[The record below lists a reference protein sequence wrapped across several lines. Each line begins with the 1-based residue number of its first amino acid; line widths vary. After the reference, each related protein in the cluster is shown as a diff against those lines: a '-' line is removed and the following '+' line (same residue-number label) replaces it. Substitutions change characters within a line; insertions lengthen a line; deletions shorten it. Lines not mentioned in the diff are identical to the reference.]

1 RNPGYRTPYLISLPS
16 SLASPSFFI
25 FPLHHSSLFSSSST
39 HCSSP
44 SSLLSLLLPERLSLP
59 AAVDPNLEEEGWSSD
74 EEDEDD
80 GILPPPLP
88 PLLQLEAMADEGLIH
103 IMRSGSSGGS

>member
-1 RNPGYRTPYLISLPS
+1 YRTPYLISLPS

-39 HCSSP
+39 HCSSS
-44 SSLLSLLLPERLSLP
+44 SSLLSLLLPARPSLP

-74 EEDEDD
+74 EVDEDD
-80 GILPPPLP
+80 GILP
-88 PLLQLEAMADEGLIH
+88 PLLQLEAMADEGLSH